1 MLKTDKLWTPSV
13 DFGSLQTVVF
23 NGYERDDRS
32 QWDFFWYQY
41 TTMWYN
47 SCIALMMVEINA
59 RTSTQIIIACSIYI
73 LNAVI
78 NAVLFGVFVDQFMII
93 REKQSL
99 QEQELD

>member
-13 DFGSLQTVVF
+13 DFGSLQSSVF
-23 NGYERDDRS
+23 IGFEREDRS
-32 QWDFFWYQY
+32 DWDFFLYQY
-41 TTMWYN
+41 STLWYN

-59 RTSTQIIIACSIYI
+59 RTSTQISIACFIYI

-93 REKQSL
+93 RQKQA
-99 QEQELD
+99 QQ